1 MNVLELYSGSGEVSR
16 RFKSSGYNTMQ
27 IDNRKRKGICEPDLR
42 IDIMQLSAAHIF
54 DYFKGQV
61 DIVWC
66 SFPCTVF
73 SYAAGNFHFKDGK
86 PQTETAIQMLK
97 LLSKSL
103 ALISEL
109 SPVYFFIENPRGR
122 LRYEKIMLDWLVRN
136 NGMTKELTYAS
147 YGLPITKPTNLFTNA
162 HDFVCRPL
170 HGFGRGNKSPEQI
183 FDNMTVC
190 QRQKVPGT
198 LIDDIINYCDIKLP
212 RALKITGT

>member
-16 RFKSSGYNTMQ
+16 TFARHGYNTMQ
-27 IDNRKRKGICEPDLR
+27 IDIRKRKGICEPDLR
-42 IDIMQLSAAHIF
+42 IDIMQLSPGHIYTF
-54 DYFKGQV
+54 LKCQV

-86 PQTETAIQMLK
+86 PVSESAAHFLK
-97 LLSKSL
+97 LLAKSL
-103 ALISEL
+103 ALITEL
-109 SPVYFFIENPRGR
+109 KPVYFFIENPRGK

-136 NGMTKELTYAS
+136 NGMIKELTYAS

-170 HGFGRGNKSPEQI
+170 HPFGRGNKSPKQI

-198 LIDDIINYCDIKLP
+198 LIEEIATYCDNKLL
-212 RALKITGT
+212 RTLKVTGT